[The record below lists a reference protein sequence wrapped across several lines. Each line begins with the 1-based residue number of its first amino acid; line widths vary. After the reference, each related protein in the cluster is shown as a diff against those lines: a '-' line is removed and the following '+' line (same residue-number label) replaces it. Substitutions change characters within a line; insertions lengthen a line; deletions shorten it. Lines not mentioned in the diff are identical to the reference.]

1 MVAGSVW
8 SWCEVWLLQSAV
20 YKKSPVW
27 LQISAECNLCCL
39 VCCYLLVMDS
49 IELLSVVGG
58 LLLLSI
64 IFATSLCTY
73 CWGHKQPTSIPQ
85 RPSDYS
91 SEYNSQSSAFGLRH
105 PHSTYAPHP
114 DHRITGIPYPIH
126 NSLSSPSITITKV
139 PSCPPSETESQASYV
154 NQSGPSSLENENE
167 LNIHPPSDYIV
178 VLPDSPT
185 AQLQERSRASSQ
197 SSGGENYINIISK
210 DGNVSVDTFGC
221 DVNSDIES
229 EGQDYENFPKSSEH
243 CGLSRES
250 LSSDGGGS
258 AEYVNTGKVCLGGTQ
273 SEEWFPLPTVFAVHR
288 ATKSVRV
295 LKIRLTARV
304 STLGYLKWKQ
314 KHRHF
319 TGNSRF
325 HFLDPYDK
333 FTDDTWECF
342 IVVVVFLRFAVF
354 TSNNMSTREMF
365 DSAM

>member
-1 MVAGSVW
+1 MTATICRVS
-8 SWCEVWLLQSAV
+8 E
-20 YKKSPVW
+20 KSPVW
-27 LQISAECNLCCL
+27 LQISAERKSCCV

-49 IELLSVVGG
+49 IELLSMVGG

-64 IFATSLCTY
+64 IFATGLCTY

-126 NSLSSPSITITKV
+126 PSLSSPSITITKV

-154 NQSGPSSLENENE
+154 NQSENENE

-197 SSGGENYINIISK
+197 SSGGDNYINIITK

-229 EGQDYENFPKSSEH
+229 EVKTMKTFQ
-243 CGLSRES
+243 S
-250 LSSDGGGS
+250 LQSTVDCP
-258 AEYVNTGKVCLGGTQ
+258 VKV
-273 SEEWFPLPTVFAVHR
+273 
-288 ATKSVRV
+288 
-295 LKIRLTARV
+295 
-304 STLGYLKWKQ
+304 
-314 KHRHF
+314 
-319 TGNSRF
+319 
-325 HFLDPYDK
+325 
-333 FTDDTWECF
+333 
-342 IVVVVFLRFAVF
+342 
-354 TSNNMSTREMF
+354 
-365 DSAM
+365 